1 MRYLNPSCRLHT
13 IPSRTKAGGGW
24 DGEAQNST
32 PYILKS
38 VCFQTEGLKLTAYQF
53 TYIWMDRISCQL
65 IGALCLSALE
75 ELAMQNQRLQ
85 KWRSNIFEERV
96 WKKIATNVKS
106 YLIYVVQK

>member
-1 MRYLNPSCRLHT
+1 
-13 IPSRTKAGGGW
+13 
-24 DGEAQNST
+24 
-32 PYILKS
+32 
-38 VCFQTEGLKLTAYQF
+38 
-53 TYIWMDRISCQL
+53 MDRISCQL

-106 YLIYVVQK
+106 YLIYVVQKLSKNNNNPPIQYSAGLRIKNRPVRFGGVCF